1 MINRALINN
10 AKKFL
15 NILAS
20 IEDGYYEVDKA
31 GNLVF
36 FNQSLQD
43 MLGYSKEELL
53 GMNYKQY
60 MSSEDAKKVFKT
72 YNQVFR
78 TGEAAKGFDWQ
89 LISKSGRK
97 LYVETSVSPIFS
109 ADGEITGFLGIIR
122 DISERKRTEQQIRES
137 ERRLA
142 DIINFLPDAT
152 FVVDIKGKVIIW
164 NQAAE
169 EMTGVKAEDII
180 GKDDYEY
187 AIPFFGYKKPMLVDI
202 VIEESSY
209 AHNIIP
215 GIERKGHTLIQE
227 IFFPSVGDSG
237 LYCWATTAPLF
248 DGEGKQT
255 GAIISLR
262 DISRRKQAENALQES
277 LNKAQTILRST
288 VNALAITTEK
298 RDLYTAGHQ
307 RRVAQLATAIAR
319 EMQFPED
326 ITRGIYMA
334 ATLHDIGK
342 MQVSSD
348 ILSKPGELNDIET
361 LLVRTHTQVGYEI
374 VKTIPFELPVADMV
388 IQHHERMDGSG
399 YPQGLAGSQIM
410 LEARIL
416 AVADVVEAMSSHRPY
431 RPALGISL
439 ALEEIRRHRGNLYD
453 PDVVDACLRLF
464 ARGQIDFL

>member
-1 MINRALINN
+1 MINRALIDN

-36 FNQSLQD
+36 FNQSLQE

-53 GMNYKQY
+53 GMNYKRY
-60 MSSEDAKKVFKT
+60 MTNEDANKVFKT

-78 TGEAAKGFDWQ
+78 TGGAAKGFDWQ
-89 LISKSGRK
+89 LISKAGKK
-97 LYVETSVSPIFS
+97 LYVETSVSPITA

-122 DISERKRTEQQIRES
+122 DISERKRAEQQIRES

-152 FVVDIKGKVIIW
+152 FAVDIAGKVIIW
-164 NQAAE
+164 NYAAE
-169 EMTGVKAEDII
+169 EMTGVKAEEII
-180 GKDDYEY
+180 GKNNYEY
-187 AIPFFGYKKPMLVDI
+187 AIPFYGYKKPMIIDMVR
-202 VIEESSY
+202 EESSY
-209 AHNIIP
+209 VHSLFTDV
-215 GIERKGHTLIQE
+215 ERKGHTLIRE
-227 IFFPSVGDSG
+227 VFFPSVGDSG
-237 LYCWATTAPLF
+237 LYCWAATAPLF
-248 DGEGKQT
+248 DNEGNKT

-262 DISRRKQAENALQES
+262 DISKRKQIENALKES
-277 LNKAQTILRST
+277 LNKSQAILKST
-288 VNALAITTEK
+288 VNALATTTEK

-319 EMQFPED
+319 EMCFSED
-326 ITRGIYMA
+326 MTRGIYMA

-348 ILSKPGELNDIET
+348 ILSKPGELNYIEM
-361 LLVRTHTQVGYEI
+361 LLVRTHAQVGYEI
-374 VKTIPFELPVADMV
+374 IKTIPFDLPVADMV

-399 YPQGLAGSQIM
+399 YPLGLAGSKIM

-431 RPALGISL
+431 RPALGINL
-439 ALEEIRRHRGNLYD
+439 ALEEIQRNRGTLYD

-464 ARGQIDFL
+464 TRGQINF